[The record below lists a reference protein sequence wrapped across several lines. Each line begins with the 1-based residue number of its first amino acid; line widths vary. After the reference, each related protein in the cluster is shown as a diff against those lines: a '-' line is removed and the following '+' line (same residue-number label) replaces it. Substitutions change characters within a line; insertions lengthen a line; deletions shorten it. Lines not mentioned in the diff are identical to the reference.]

1 MIPHACKLLQGRVV
15 ADVILNE
22 TEDEL
27 QRMHLQRPPCVAF
40 LRVGNDGASVSYVA
54 QKEKVA
60 HTIGIKSILKVFD
73 PAQIT
78 EGQLIGEIKSLN
90 LDTSVDGILVQSPL
104 PKAIDFVNVCNAI
117 HPNKDVDGFGAENLG
132 RLLQEKNGFT
142 PCTPAG
148 IVELLKFYN
157 ISPAGKHVVIVN
169 RSLIVG
175 KPLAALLTKHSIWG
189 NATVTLCHSHSQNL
203 PQLTRQADILVLA
216 CGKPGYFDAHFVKPA
231 TILIDVGI
239 TRISDNSPRGYSL
252 QGDANFEA
260 VSPIVQAITPVPGGV
275 GPLTVALLMRNTLQ
289 AFKLQNNF
297 AT

>member
-1 MIPHACKLLQGRVV
+1 MSHSCKLLQGRVV

-22 TEDEL
+22 TKDKL
-27 QRMHLQRPPCVAF
+27 QRMHFQRSPCVAF

-54 QKEKVA
+54 QKEKMA
-60 HTIGIKSILKVFD
+60 RTIGIKSILKVFD
-73 PAQIT
+73 PTQIT
-78 EGQLIGEIKSLN
+78 EDQLIGEIKNLN
-90 LDTSVDGILVQSPL
+90 LDTSVDGILVQAPL
-104 PKAIDFVNVCNAI
+104 PKTIDFVSVCNAI
-117 HPNKDVDGFGAENLG
+117 APNKDVDGFGAENLG

-175 KPLAALLTKHSIWG
+175 KPLAALLTQHSLWG
-189 NATVTLCHSHSQNL
+189 NATVTLCHSYSENL
-203 PQLTRQADILVLA
+203 PQLTQQADILVLA
-216 CGKPGYFDAHFVKPA
+216 CGKPGHFDAHFVKPEA
-231 TILIDVGI
+231 ILIDVGI
-239 TRISDNSPRGYSL
+239 TRVSDDSQRGYSL

-260 VSPIVQAITPVPGGV
+260 VLPIVQAITPVPGGV
-275 GPLTVALLMRNTLQ
+275 GPLTVALLMRNTLK

-297 AT
+297 AA

>member
-1 MIPHACKLLQGRVV
+1 MSHSCKLLRGHVV

-22 TEDEL
+22 TKGEL
-27 QRMHLQRPPCVAF
+27 QRMHFQRFPCIAF

-54 QKEKVA
+54 QKEKMA
-60 HTIGIKSILKVFD
+60 RTIGIKSILKVFD
-73 PAQIT
+73 PTQIT
-78 EGQLIGEIKSLN
+78 EDQLMREIKNLN
-90 LDTSVDGILVQSPL
+90 LDTSVDGILVQAPL
-104 PKAIDFVNVCNAI
+104 PKTIDFVNVCNAI
-117 HPNKDVDGFGAENLG
+117 APNKDVDGFGAENLG
-132 RLLQEKNGFT
+132 RLLQEKSGFT

-148 IVELLKFYN
+148 IIELLKFYN

-175 KPLAALLTKHSIWG
+175 KPLAALLTQHSVWG
-189 NATVTLCHSHSQNL
+189 NATVTLCHSHSENL
-203 PQLTRQADILVLA
+203 PQLTRQADILILA
-216 CGKPGYFDAHFVKPA
+216 CGKPGYFDSNFVKPT

-239 TRISDNSPRGYSL
+239 TRVSDGSLRGYSL

-275 GPLTVALLMRNTLQ
+275 GPLTVALLMRNTLK

-297 AT
+297 AA